1 LASADRRD
9 QDGEAM
15 SLTRCNDPAR
25 CRFWSEMIA
34 RYDHDRGE
42 VVAYG

>member
-1 LASADRRD
+1 
-9 QDGEAM
+9 M
-15 SLTRCNDPAR
+15 SPPRCNDPAR

-42 VVAYG
+42 PIEGQE